1 MADITDPELLNQLV
15 TKIGPISV
23 TIIYISTY
31 ISKLYFEYKTRLLDK
46 NSEIEKLKLEREEK
60 DYDAIKKAVE
70 EQAVRIDKLAQEVES
85 LEEKA
90 IDLLAER
97 VSKSNPY

>member
-1 MADITDPELLNQLV
+1 MADITDPELLNQLI

-46 NSEIEKLKLEREEK
+46 NSEIEKLKLEKEEK

-70 EQAVRIDKLAQEVES
+70 EQAVKIDKLAQEVES

-90 IDLLAER
+90 ISLLSER
-97 VSKSNPY
+97 VSNSNPY

>member
-1 MADITDPELLNQLV
+1 MADITDPELLNQLI

-23 TIIYISTY
+23 TVIYISTY

-46 NSEIEKLKLEREEK
+46 NSEIEKLKLEKEEK

-70 EQAVRIDKLAQEVES
+70 EQAVKIDKLAQEVES

>member
-1 MADITDPELLNQLV
+1 MADITDPELLNQLI

-46 NSEIEKLKLEREEK
+46 NSEIEKLKLEKEEK

>member
-1 MADITDPELLNQLV
+1 MADITDPELLNQLI